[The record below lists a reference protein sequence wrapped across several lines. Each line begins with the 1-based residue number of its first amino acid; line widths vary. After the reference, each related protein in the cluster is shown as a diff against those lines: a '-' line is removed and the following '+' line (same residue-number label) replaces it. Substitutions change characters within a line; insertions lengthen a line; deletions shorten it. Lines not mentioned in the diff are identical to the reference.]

1 MRIESSKGERAS
13 NQEAENDLSRR
24 SRLAKILN
32 VANFLEAK
40 YLSARM

>member
-32 VANFLEAK
+32 VPQGYASGFDLPA
-40 YLSARM
+40 A